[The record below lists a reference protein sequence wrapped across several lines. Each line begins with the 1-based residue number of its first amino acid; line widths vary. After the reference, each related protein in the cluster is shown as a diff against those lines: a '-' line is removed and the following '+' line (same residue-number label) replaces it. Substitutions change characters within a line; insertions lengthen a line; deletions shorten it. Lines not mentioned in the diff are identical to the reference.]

1 MKVTIDKNSGYCF
14 GVEFAIKMA
23 EDEMEVSDQLYCLG
37 DIVHNDMEVKR
48 LSAKGLVVIDREKL
62 QELSNCK
69 VLIRAHG
76 EPPETYKTAIENNIE
91 LIDASCPVVLKLQ
104 HRVKT
109 AFDKMEK
116 EKGQIVIYGKKGH
129 AEVIGLTG
137 QTLEKAIVVMEDKDL
152 DKIDFTKSVTLFS
165 QTTKSTKGFYEL
177 KEKIENRIKE
187 AKGELNEV
195 DFNANDSIC
204 RQVSNREPQLLNFSK
219 ENDVIIFVSGKKSSN
234 GKALYQVCKAENER
248 SYFVENETEIDP
260 LWFTTEDKVGICGAT
275 STPMWLMEQVMKH
288 INTFET
294 NLEFENN

>member
-1 MKVTIDKNSGYCF
+1 MEITIDKNSGYCF

-23 EDEMEVSDQLYCLG
+23 EDEMAVADKLYCLG

-48 LSAKGLVVIDREKL
+48 LREKGLVVIDRDQL
-62 QELSNCK
+62 NNLTDCK

-76 EPPETYKTAIENNIE
+76 EPPETYKLAIENNIE

-116 EKGQIVIYGKKGH
+116 ENGQIVIYGKKGH

-152 DKIDFTKSVTLFS
+152 DKIDFSLPVTLFS
-165 QTTKSTKGFYEL
+165 QTTKSTKGFYAL
-177 KEKIENRIKE
+177 KEKIESRIKA

-204 RQVSNREPQLLNFSK
+204 RQVSNREPQLLRFAQ
-219 ENDVIIFVSGKKSSN
+219 ENDIIIFVSGKKSSN
-234 GKALYQVCKAENER
+234 GKALYQVCKEQNER
-248 SYFVENETEIDP
+248 SYFVENESEIEP
-260 LWFTTEDKVGICGAT
+260 HWFNPEDKVGICGAT
-275 STPMWLMEQVMKH
+275 STPMWLMEQVKDY
-288 INTFET
+288 ISSLPEPSFI
-294 NLEFENN
+294 